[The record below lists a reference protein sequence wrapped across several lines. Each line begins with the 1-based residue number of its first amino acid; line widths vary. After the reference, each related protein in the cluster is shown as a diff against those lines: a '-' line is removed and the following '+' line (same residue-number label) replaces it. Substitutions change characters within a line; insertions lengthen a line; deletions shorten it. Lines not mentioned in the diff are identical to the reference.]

1 MQSLRHV
8 TALRTLV
15 AEWRSQGQTIGFVP
29 TMGSLHKGHRSLIAN
44 ARSRCDCVIVSI
56 FVNPTQF
63 SPGEDFSAYPRTVDS
78 DQLTLIEDGVDALFS
93 PRVEDLYPRGAN
105 DTTTMV
111 SIAGLNNELC
121 GAHRNGHFDGVLTVV
136 NKFLNIITPDRL
148 FLGEKD
154 FQQLYMVKQMVSELI
169 LPVEVVGVPT
179 YREADGL
186 AMSSRNQY
194 LTNVDRTKANGLYN
208 ILCGICHNLMKGNN
222 DFSVLE
228 NQALTSLRALG
239 FVPDYIEVR
248 RQQDM
253 AKATP
258 NDQDLVVLGA
268 ARLGKTRLI
277 DNVILSR

>member
-63 SPGEDFSAYPRTVDS
+63 SPGEDFSDYPRTVDS
-78 DQLTLIEDGVDALFS
+78 DQLALIEDGVDALFL
-93 PRVEDLYPRGAN
+93 PRVEDLYPRGVN
-105 DTTTMV
+105 NTTTMV
-111 SIAGLNNELC
+111 SIANLNKQLC
-121 GAHRNGHFDGVLTVV
+121 GVHREGHFDGVLTVV
-136 NKFLNIITPDRL
+136 NKFLNIIAPDSL

-154 FQQLYMVKQMVSELI
+154 FQQLYMVRQMVLELM
-169 LPVEVVGVPT
+169 LFVEVVGVPT

-186 AMSSRNQY
+186 AMSSRNRY
-194 LTNVDRTKANGLYN
+194 LTNTDRAKANGLYN
-208 ILCGICHNLMKGNN
+208 ALRSIGHDLMNGNN
-222 DFSVLE
+222 DFSALE
-228 NQALTSLRALG
+228 SQALASLRALG

-253 AKATP
+253 AKATL
-258 NDQDLVVLGA
+258 NDQELVVLGA
-268 ARLGKTRLI
+268 AKLGKTRLI
-277 DNVILSR
+277 DNVQILR

>member
-1 MQSLRHV
+1 MQSLQHV
-8 TALRTLV
+8 TALRALV

-29 TMGSLHKGHRSLIAN
+29 TMGSLHKGHRSLIVN
-44 ARSRCDCVIVSI
+44 ARSHCDRVIVSI

-63 SPGEDFSAYPRTVDS
+63 SAGEDFSDYPRTIDS
-78 DQLTLIEDGVDALFS
+78 DQLALIEDGVDALFL
-93 PRVEDLYPRGAN
+93 PQVEDLYPCGVIN
-105 DTTTMV
+105 TTTMV

-121 GAHRNGHFDGVLTVV
+121 GAHRDGHFDGVLTVV

-154 FQQLYMVKQMVSELI
+154 FQQLYMVKQMVLELI
-169 LPVEVVGVPT
+169 LPVEVVGVST

-194 LTNVDRTKANGLYN
+194 LTNTDRTKANGLYN
-208 ILCGICHNLMKGNN
+208 TLCGIRHDLMKANN

-228 NQALTSLRALG
+228 NQALASLRTLG

-253 AKATP
+253 AKAMP
-258 NDQDLVVLGA
+258 NDQELVVLGA
-268 ARLGKTRLI
+268 AKLGKTRLI
-277 DNVILSR
+277 DNVTLSR